1 MRDHQYVLAI
11 EIGTTSCKSF
21 VFRTDGSRIAASA
34 KEHPTYY
41 PHPGWAEQDPSDWW
55 NAVKETTR
63 EVLARSK
70 NAGVKISTVAVTG
83 QMHSAVPVD
92 ASGEPLYNCIIL
104 TDRRSLGQ
112 CRKVEERI
120 SRASVHEI
128 TGNRLDPYITA
139 PKLLWLKEEKPDL
152 FKKMRKLLPPKD
164 FIRFKLTG
172 EFLVDHIEASG
183 TLLYDIRKR
192 EWSPELFDIFQIPV
206 TCAPEIRNSTLN
218 AGEVTGA
225 ASRETGIGEGVPVIV
240 GGADDV
246 DILGTGAL
254 KIGSASCHLASTGE
268 IVALTER
275 PVSDP
280 LGRVECY
287 PHVIE
292 NVWLVGG
299 PTSAA
304 GTALRW
310 FRDNFAQD
318 VVEKSRATNESPYK
332 ILDSEAAN
340 STAGSVLFLP
350 YLLGERCPLWDPT
363 VTGVFFGLKTS
374 HTRTDIYKSI
384 LEGVA
389 FSLRDITTTI
399 QELGVDVDHLMI
411 ADGGAHSS
419 LWRQIIADVIGK
431 PLYFTGIEESAS
443 FGSMILAAVNLGIY
457 PTIEEA
463 CGQLVHTKTVNQ
475 PNPTAHAK
483 YTTLFEIYKKIYR
496 SLGSEFN
503 TLTQLNA

>member
-1 MRDHQYVLAI
+1 MR
-11 EIGTTSCKSF
+11 
-21 VFRTDGSRIAASA
+21 
-34 KEHPTYY
+34 
-41 PHPGWAEQDPSDWW
+41 
-55 NAVKETTR
+55 ETTK
-63 EVLARSK
+63 EVLARARES
-70 NAGVKISTVAVTG
+70 NLEISIVAVTG
-83 QMHSAVPVD
+83 QMHSAVPVTS
-92 ASGEPLYNCIIL
+92 SGEPLYNCAIL
-104 TDRRSLGQ
+104 TDRRSFGQ
-112 CRKVEERI
+112 CRKIEEKI

-139 PKLLWLKEEKPDL
+139 PKLLWLKDEKPEI
-152 FKKMRKLLPPKD
+152 FKKMHKLLPPKD
-164 FIRFKLTG
+164 FIRFKLTD
-172 EFLVDHIEASG
+172 EFLTDHIEASG

-192 EWSPELFDIFQIPV
+192 EWSPELFDIFQIPL
-206 TCAPEIRNSTLN
+206 TCAPEIRNSTLS
-218 AGEVTGA
+218 AGEVTREA
-225 ASRETGIGEGVPVIV
+225 ARETGIDEGVPVIV
-240 GGADDV
+240 GGADDI

-275 PVSDP
+275 PISDP

-292 NVWLVGG
+292 NVWVVGG

-318 VVEKSRATNESPYK
+318 VVEKCRETKESPYR
-332 ILDSEAAN
+332 ILDSEAMN
-340 STAGSVLFLP
+340 SAAGSILFLP
-350 YLLGERCPLWDPT
+350 YLLGERCPLWDPNAM
-363 VTGVFFGLKTS
+363 GVFFGLKTS
-374 HTRTDIYKSI
+374 HTRTDMYRSI

-399 QELGVDVDHLMI
+399 EQLGVDVNHLMI

-419 LWRQIIADVIGK
+419 LWRQIIADVMGK

-443 FGSMILAAVNLGIY
+443 FGSMILAAVHLEIY
-457 PTIEEA
+457 SSIEEA

-475 PNPTAHAK
+475 PVLENQAK
-483 YTTLFEIYKKIYR
+483 YAALFEIYRKIYR
-496 SLGSEFN
+496 SLSNEFN
-503 TLTQLNA
+503 TLNQLSV